1 MDPNRYLDVQ
11 NLTKKF
17 GDFTALDNVSMSVGA
32 DEFVCLLGPSGC
44 GKTTLLRVIAGLT
57 GFDAGDVLLEG
68 RSIADLP
75 ARKRGFGI
83 VFQSYSLFPNM
94 TVAENIGYGL
104 KIRNIPPDKIRA
116 RTDAL
121 LQMIRLPH
129 LADRLPWQLSGGQQ
143 QRIALARAIAVD
155 PRVLLLDEPLSAL
168 DAKVRAE
175 LRTEIRRLQ
184 RDLGIPTL
192 MVTHDQEE
200 ALALA
205 DRIICMSAGRVV
217 QAGTPEELYLRPAT
231 RFVAEFMGTSN
242 LLEAERVRAHFPV
255 LMAGH
260 PGDRRGRYHAC
271 IRPEHIDVRPDP
283 GGSAT
288 VRAATFLGN
297 LRRLEVE
304 SPAGLLTVETHGAVD
319 LREGSRVELTIR
331 AQDCTWVIDDTGD
344 EAGGETGREADPGT
358 QPETGAA
365 AAGGGRA

>member
-1 MDPNRYLDVQ
+1 VDPTSFLDVVS
-11 NLTKKF
+11 LTKRYGTF
-17 GDFTALDNVSMSVGA
+17 VALDDVSVTVGEG
-32 DEFVCLLGPSGC
+32 EFVCLLGPSGC

-57 GFDAGDVLLEG
+57 GFDAGDVRLEG

-83 VFQSYSLFPNM
+83 VFQSYSLFPDM
-94 TVAENIGYGL
+94 TVAENIAYGL
-104 KIRNIPPDKIRA
+104 KIRNVSPERMRA
-116 RTDAL
+116 RVREL
-121 LQMIRLPH
+121 LEMIRLPH

-175 LRTEIRRLQ
+175 LRGEIRRLQ

-205 DRIICMSAGRVV
+205 DRIICMNNGRVV

-242 LLEAERVRAHFPV
+242 LLDVEQVRALFPD
-255 LMAGH
+255 LLPGSPETGAG
-260 PGDRRGRYHAC
+260 RRYAC
-271 IRPEHIDVRPDP
+271 IRPEHVELRPDP
-283 GGSAT
+283 GGVAT
-288 VRAATFLGN
+288 VRGVTFLGH

-304 SPAGLLTVETHGAVD
+304 SPAGLLTVETHGSAEVA
-319 LREGSRVELTIR
+319 EGSRVALSVDPR
-331 AQDCTWVIDDTGD
+331 HCTWVIDDM
-344 EAGGETGREADPGT
+344 EAAAPGG
-358 QPETGAA
+358 TGA
-365 AAGGGRA
+365 